1 MEKRLYR
8 IVNGKMVAG
17 VCGGIA
23 EYFNIDPTVIR
34 VVWAIFCCLGFSG
47 VLAYIAAVLI
57 IPVKP
62 LEIEG

>member
-8 IVNGKMVAG
+8 TVNGKMVAG

-34 VVWAIFCCLGFSG
+34 VVWAIF
-47 VLAYIAAVLI
+47 AAWASAVSL
-57 IPVKP
+57 PTSQRY
-62 LEIEG
+62 